1 MYTSGWVGVGILRA
15 GFAGGA
21 ERLPCVEV
29 LVGSGVAVLLR
40 GTVDPGL
47 LGTVTPGGWIGCRGP
62 FRFKLAREA
71 PDALRC
77 IALVIMDVAWLASA
91 LRIMFCTS
99 FVESGPPGPGAAAP
113 PLPCCRFWKLTGNTC
128 PFGAMNAEFIV
139 TRTTS
144 PFGPTVSRT

>member
-1 MYTSGWVGVGILRA
+1 M
-15 GFAGGA
+15 
-21 ERLPCVEV
+21 
-29 LVGSGVAVLLR
+29 GSGVAVLLR

-47 LGTVTPGGWIGCRGP
+47 LGTVTPGVWIGCREP
-62 FRFKLAREA
+62 FRFRFAREA

-77 IALVIMDVAWLASA
+77 IAFVNMDDAWLASA
-91 LRIMFCTS
+91 LRMMFCTS
-99 FVESGPPGPGAAAP
+99 FVDNGPPGVGAAAP
-113 PLPCCRFWKLTGNTC
+113 PLPCCKFCKFAGKAC